1 VERDGV
7 KAIILAAGSGTRLGS
22 LTADTPKCLLPING
36 RSLLDHQLEA
46 LAAVGI
52 TDVTVVAGHM
62 ADRVVAHVGGRC
74 HVVRNDRYAS
84 TNSIVSLHA
93 AADILR
99 KNAFVVQNGDVL
111 YSAGILKRL
120 LGAPQANAC
129 LVDPLRP
136 WTEGEYHVELRE
148 GRIIRY
154 ARAVPP
160 AQSVGESA
168 QSVKIGARDSA
179 PFLDRIA
186 QIIRSGGEHEF
197 PNRAYD
203 VLIGG
208 GGLWPVY
215 TAGLPWWE
223 IDTPEDYARCRAE
236 EARLSAP
243 PAVGPWRERVRSWLR
258 HPRVPWRCRQ
268 LAGALARGRRHPAR
282 TCRHL
287 GAVRTGRLAL
297 DAFDLAV
304 NGPRVLA
311 QTLAVSAEVGLR
323 PFLLWGS
330 LLGCIREGGFI
341 AGDRDIDLGVLEGD
355 ATRLA
360 ALRAAMARRGYDTR
374 IQNDFKLS
382 LVHPRHPR
390 LFVDIDVVGR
400 FRDGWAITNADAD
413 PARLFYYRFEHDV
426 FAGVRT
432 ARFLDGMEVAVPN
445 RPERFLEA
453 TYGDWRTP
461 QAKVH
466 YLYGPLNVEVEI
478 RPLPSAVSPERDLA

>member
-1 VERDGV
+1 V

-22 LTADTPKCLLPING
+22 LTGNTPKCLLPING
-36 RSLLDHQLEA
+36 RPLLDHQLTA

-52 TDVTVVAGHM
+52 TDVTVVAGHL
-62 ADRVVAHVGGRC
+62 ADRVIAHVGGRC

-99 KNAFVVQNGDVL
+99 KHAFLIQNGDVL

-120 LGAPQANAC
+120 LEAPPANAC

-136 WTEGEYHVELRE
+136 WTDREYHVELHE

-154 ARAVPP
+154 ARDVP
-160 AQSVGESA
+160 AARSVGESG
-168 QSVKIGARDSA
+168 QLVKVGARDSVA
-179 PFLDRIA
+179 FLDRIE
-186 QIIRSGGEHEF
+186 QIVRAGGEHEF

-203 VLIGG
+203 VLIAGE
-208 GGLWPVY
+208 GLWPVY

-223 IDTPEDYARCRAE
+223 IDTPGDYERCSAEQAHLAAPAR
-236 EARLSAP
+236 
-243 PAVGPWRERVRSWLR
+243 PWREGVRSWLGR
-258 HPRVPWRCRQ
+258 PRVPWRYRQ
-268 LAGALARGRRHPAR
+268 LAGALARGRRHPGR
-282 TCRHL
+282 TARHL
-287 GAVRTGRLAL
+287 GAVGAGRLTL
-297 DAFDLAV
+297 DAFDLIV

-311 QTLAVSAEVGLR
+311 QTLALSAEVGLR

-330 LLGCIREGGFI
+330 LLGCVREGGFI
-341 AGDRDIDLGVLEGD
+341 LGDRDIDLGVLEGD
-355 ATRLA
+355 APRLA
-360 ALRAAMARRGYDTR
+360 ALRAAMADRGYATR

-382 LVHPRHPR
+382 LVHPGHPR

-413 PARLFYYRFEHDV
+413 PARWFYYRFERDV
-426 FAGVRT
+426 FAGVRS
-432 ARFLDGMEVAVPN
+432 APFLDGMEVAVPN

-478 RPLPSAVSPERDLA
+478 RSRPTVEPSAGDLA